1 MIDKKTRISLFEFL
15 CMLGNIPLLA
25 LLQKHDVIDDREAD
39 SLQSEL
45 QMSGLL
51 GPKRA
56 LQNILSAEHQ
66 RILSLITDLVGTA
79 RSYRTQIDPKY
90 RFDLRWEDLERCLE
104 LDGYRVQRRALI
116 AIEPSI
122 ADAPPIDDEL
132 TAALESSGLEQRVEL
147 CRLLDNSSTDFR
159 KNPPDYNGS
168 LTNIRVTLEELAKA
182 LAKRLAPAESSDKW
196 GDVLVCLRN
205 AHLIDKRQEQGL
217 AGVYTFIS
225 QGAHAVVGL
234 DESEFTRVGRSL
246 GALMCYFLIK
256 RFSAEPVP

>member
-1 MIDKKTRISLFEFL
+1 MIGKKTRISLFEFL

-56 LQNILSAEHQ
+56 LQNVLSAEHQ

-104 LDGYRVQRRALI
+104 LDGYG
-116 AIEPSI
+116 S
-122 ADAPPIDDEL
+122 
-132 TAALESSGLEQRVEL
+132 AACS
-147 CRLLDNSSTDFR
+147 N
-159 KNPPDYNGS
+159 
-168 LTNIRVTLEELAKA
+168 
-182 LAKRLAPAESSDKW
+182 
-196 GDVLVCLRN
+196 
-205 AHLIDKRQEQGL
+205 
-217 AGVYTFIS
+217 
-225 QGAHAVVGL
+225 
-234 DESEFTRVGRSL
+234 
-246 GALMCYFLIK
+246 CY
-256 RFSAEPVP
+256 